1 LKKEWVAAERVEE
14 VRAAAV
20 GWKRAGAVD
29 AGTFEEVLRRF
40 PEPRVLPAAI
50 FRVLVGGFVSL
61 AILLLLGAFAFAG
74 GRSAG
79 AFVGLLV
86 VFGVGCVAAAEFQ
99 EQAPTLALRGGAGAT
114 AFWGIVFL
122 LGGLGVFLGETLHVH
137 EPDGPN
143 ILLLASLVLW
153 SLAAWRW
160 GSPAWALLAAVS
172 LFLLLGR
179 APAGRLLWIVCGVA
193 LTFIFERVLDRPS
206 WAPSHRRG
214 AAVLVVAG
222 LLGVYGAVN
231 LYTLDHRFVEFVRE
245 TALDFPGAPFRERI
259 WSILGTAILPVA
271 VLWWGIRSRRTF
283 VLDTGLV
290 LCAVSLVTLRHY
302 VHLASLWVVLAAAGG
317 ALFLLALALNR
328 WLARAPSRERRG
340 FTAEPLFADEARLRA
355 LELVPVVAAHA
366 PDARPPAEPGFE
378 SGGGGFGGGGAGGSF

>member
-160 GSPAWALLAAVS
+160 GSAAWALLAAVS

-179 APAGRLLWIVCGVA
+179 APADRLLWIVSGVA
-193 LTFIFERVLDRPS
+193 LIFLFERVLDRPS
-206 WAPSHRRG
+206 WAPSHRRC

-222 LLGVYGAVN
+222 LLGVYAALN
-231 LYTLDHRFVEFVRE
+231 LYALDHRIVEFLRD
-245 TALDFPGAPFRERI
+245 ASLDLPGPRFRERI
-259 WSILGTAILPVA
+259 WSALGTAIFPVA
-271 VLWWGIRSRRTF
+271 VVWWGIRSRRSF

-290 LCAVSLVTLRHY
+290 LSALSLVTFRHY
-302 VHLASLWVVLAAAGG
+302 VHLAPLWVVLTAAGG
-317 ALFLLALALNR
+317 VLFLLALALNR
-328 WLARAPSRERRG
+328 WLSRGSEGGRNG
-340 FTAEPLFADEARLRA
+340 FTAEPLFADEARLHA

-366 PDARPPAEPGFE
+366 PEARPPDPPAFQG
-378 SGGGGFGGGGAGGSF
+378 GGGGFGGGGAGGSF